1 MSRSIVCTVTGET
14 ELCRRSVAQVAPAT
28 CHKGLPRTM
37 LSMVKTA
44 LVVED
49 DPTIRLVLR
58 TNLENDGHRV
68 LEAESAEAALLMIQD
83 EAPDIV
89 LVDLRLPG
97 LHGFDLVRSLR
108 ARSEVPII
116 IVTANTDSHDVVAG
130 LEAGADDYVTKP
142 FVTKELMARIR
153 RQLRRPPAE
162 APAGQGNVLRCG
174 PVEVHLDTCEVH
186 RNGAPIAVSRI
197 EFDVLQALMG
207 AQGRVLSRDYLLRTV
222 WGYSNAG
229 DGRVVDNLIYR
240 LRGKIESDSA
250 RPELLLTIRGF
261 GYRMKG

>member
-1 MSRSIVCTVTGET
+1 
-14 ELCRRSVAQVAPAT
+14 
-28 CHKGLPRTM
+28 M
-37 LSMVKTA
+37 LHMMKTA

-58 TNLENDGHRV
+58 TNLENDGLRA
-68 LEAESAEAALLMIQD
+68 LEAETAEAALVMVQD
-83 EAPDIV
+83 EMPDIL

-97 LHGFDLVRSLR
+97 IHGFDLVRSLR

-153 RQLRRPPAE
+153 RQLRRPMPDAST
-162 APAGQGNVLRCG
+162 ASGSILRCG
-174 PVEVHLDTCEVH
+174 PLELHQDTCEV
-186 RNGAPIAVSRI
+186 RRDGARIAVSRI

-240 LRGKIESDSA
+240 LRGKVEADPS

-261 GYRMKG
+261 GYRMKA

>member
-1 MSRSIVCTVTGET
+1 M
-14 ELCRRSVAQVAPAT
+14 
-28 CHKGLPRTM
+28 LPM
-37 LSMVKTA
+37 MKTA

-58 TNLENDGHRV
+58 TNLENDGLRV
-68 LEAESAEAALLMIQD
+68 LEAETAEAALVTVQD
-83 EAPDIV
+83 DMPDIV

-97 LHGFDLVRSLR
+97 IHGFDLVRSLR

-153 RQLRRPPAE
+153 RQLRRPTSEPGS
-162 APAGQGNVLRCG
+162 PAGPVLTCG
-174 PVEVHLDTCEVH
+174 ALELHQDTCEV
-186 RNGAPIAVSRI
+186 RRDGVKIPVSRI

-240 LRGKIESDSA
+240 LRGKIEADPS

-261 GYRMKG
+261 GYRMKS